1 MGSSIPIASVREEP
15 IPTTYDVGSS
25 QPHRNNLLSLTDE
38 TIRSSVH
45 TESFHGNFNHQNNTS
60 LPIPNPNITIKQ
72 EIDDTSKKGKKGKM
86 TTMKNSGPKNKSD
99 PSKEAGN
106 SMGDKRGRGY
116 RSLPYPLTKI
126 DGKIVYKCEYCEK
139 VFGQLSNLKVHLRTH
154 TGDRPFKCEQCP
166 KAFTQLAHLQK
177 HDLVHSGK
185 YQ

>member
-1 MGSSIPIASVREEP
+1 
-15 IPTTYDVGSS
+15 
-25 QPHRNNLLSLTDE
+25 
-38 TIRSSVH
+38 
-45 TESFHGNFNHQNNTS
+45 
-60 LPIPNPNITIKQ
+60 
-72 EIDDTSKKGKKGKM
+72 
-86 TTMKNSGPKNKSD
+86 
-99 PSKEAGN
+99 
-106 SMGDKRGRGY
+106 MGDKRGRGY